1 MRLLPAIV
9 ALTVLCATG
18 CAKNQDDTSH
28 HPDKAFTD
36 SQIPPGLSPQYFP
49 PAGFVWSGF
58 KSGNL
63 PEARYGVAAPPT
75 SPRADIL
82 IVADA
87 RFPAEA
93 YFELARDL
101 ISLNYTVW
109 IYEAPGQGGSGR
121 YFLQGD
127 KVHTPDFHHSVQAVE
142 DLIGEVI
149 RPSFV
154 RPVYIVGTG
163 TGALTALSIDPKTIP
178 IGGAVAYSP
187 YLRLLEP
194 APTVWRG
201 EDIPS
206 EAWAQTAHKWQRANP
221 DLRLRAVSQTW
232 QTEMDK
238 AVDTVTSPGLKRL
251 SFGREAPPRL
261 IITSEEAAAPNDPG
275 RMCAG
280 IKICPV
286 KRIFKNKDLST
297 EINKFIEQTHTQTTS
312 R

>member
-9 ALTVLCATG
+9 ALTMLCAAG
-18 CAKNQDDTSH
+18 CDKKQGDTSH
-28 HPDKAFTD
+28 PSDKAFAD

-75 SPRADIL
+75 NPGTDIL

-127 KVHTPDFHHSVQAVE
+127 QIHTPDFNHSVQAVE
-142 DLIGEVI
+142 DLIVKVI
-149 RPSFV
+149 RPSSR
-154 RPVYIVGTG
+154 RPVYVVGTG
-163 TGALTALSIDPKTIP
+163 TGALTALLIDPKTIP
-178 IGGAVAYSP
+178 VGGVIAYSP
-187 YLRLLEP
+187 YLRPPES
-194 APTVWRG
+194 APTIWRG
-201 EDIPS
+201 EDVPI

-238 AVDTVTSPGLKRL
+238 AVGSVTSPGLKGL
-251 SFGREAPPRL
+251 NFGREAPRRL
-261 IITSEEAAAPNDPG
+261 IITGEEAAPSNDIG

-280 IKICPV
+280 IKICSI
-286 KRIFKNKDLST
+286 KRILKNKDLSA
-297 EINKFIEQTHTQTTS
+297 EIKKFIEQTQSQTKLH
-312 R
+312 

>member
-9 ALTVLCATG
+9 ALSVLCAAG
-18 CAKNQDDTSH
+18 CAKNQDDAPYP
-28 HPDKAFTD
+28 PDKAFVD

-75 SPRADIL
+75 NPRADIL

-127 KVHTPDFHHSVQAVE
+127 KIHTPDFDYSVQAVE
-142 DLIGEVI
+142 DLVSKVI
-149 RPSFV
+149 RPSSG
-154 RPVYIVGTG
+154 RPIYIVGTG

-178 IGGAVAYSP
+178 IGGVIAYSP
-187 YLRLLEP
+187 YLRPPESP
-194 APTVWRG
+194 PTVWRG
-201 EDIPS
+201 ENVPS
-206 EAWAQTAHKWQRANP
+206 DEWAQTAHKWQRANP
-221 DLRLRAVSQTW
+221 DLRLREVSQTW

-238 AVDTVTSPGLKRL
+238 AVGKVTSPGLKGL
-251 SFGREAPPRL
+251 SFRQEAPRRL
-261 IITSEEAAAPNDPG
+261 IITGEEAAPPNDPG
-275 RMCAG
+275 RICAG
-280 IKICPV
+280 IKICSF
-286 KRIFKNKDLST
+286 KRIFKNKDLSA
-297 EINKFIEQTHTQTTS
+297 EINKFIEQSHTQITS

>member
-9 ALTVLCATG
+9 ALTVLCAAG
-18 CAKNQDDTSH
+18 CTKNQDDTSH
-28 HPDKAFTD
+28 HPDKVFVD
-36 SQIPPGLSPQYFP
+36 SQTPPGLSPQHFP

-75 SPRADIL
+75 NPGADIL

-93 YFELARDL
+93 YFELAGDL

-127 KVHTPDFHHSVQAVE
+127 KIHTPDFHHSVQAVE
-142 DLIGEVI
+142 DLVSKVI
-149 RPSFV
+149 RPSSV

-178 IGGAVAYSP
+178 IGGIIAYSP
-187 YLRLLEP
+187 YLRPPEP
-194 APTVWRG
+194 APTGWRG
-201 EDIPS
+201 ENVPS
-206 EAWAQTAHKWQRANP
+206 DEWAQTAHKWQRANP
-221 DLRLRAVSQTW
+221 DLRLRSVSQTW
-232 QTEMDK
+232 QIEMDK
-238 AVDTVTSPGLKRL
+238 AVGNVTSRGLKGL
-251 SFGREAPPRL
+251 NFGREAPRRL
-261 IITSEEAAAPNDPG
+261 IITGEEAAPPNDAG
-275 RMCAG
+275 RICAG
-280 IKICPV
+280 IKTCST
-286 KRIFKNKDLST
+286 KRIFKNKDLSA
-297 EINKFIEQTHTQTTS
+297 EINKFIEQTHTQTTL